1 MKINYLF
8 SGVNEEGF
16 NTEQSKY
23 LKKDIEND
31 LTITFIAS
39 TFDDCEKND
48 YYVKKNLNYFK
59 KINIYFENYYLIDSR
74 INELESKKYI
84 EESDVVYLLGGS
96 PEIQM
101 KLIENYNL
109 KSVLKNINGITIGV
123 SAGAM
128 NQSKRV
134 VYKDE
139 YQDNKIFDYEGI
151 EIADITIYP
160 HFDINSIEY
169 LKEILEISK
178 LVKLYVLPNDSF
190 IRIENKKMQIIG
202 EYYILGN

>member
-8 SGVNEEGF
+8 SGVNEDGF
-16 NTEQSKY
+16 NAEQENF
-23 LKKDIEND
+23 LKRDIVNNS
-31 LTITFIAS
+31 TITFIAS
-39 TFDDCEKND
+39 NFDDYEKND
-48 YYVKKNLNYFK
+48 FYVEKILNYFK
-59 KINIYFENYYLIDSR
+59 KININFKNYHLIDRR
-74 INELESKKYI
+74 INELESKEYI
-84 EESDVVYLLGGS
+84 EKSDVVYLLGGS
-96 PEIQM
+96 PELQM
-101 KLIENYNL
+101 KLIDNYNL
-109 KSVLKNINGITIGV
+109 KSIIKNRNGITIGV

-151 EIADITIYP
+151 GIIDITIYP
-160 HFDINSIEY
+160 HLDINNLDY

-190 IRIENKKMQIIG
+190 IRIENKSIDIIG

>member
-31 LTITFIAS
+31 STITFIAS
-39 TFDDCEKND
+39 NFDDYEKND

-74 INELESKKYI
+74 INGLESKKYI

-109 KSVLKNINGITIGV
+109 KSKLKNRNGITIGV